1 MDLETFLV
9 SGWPMMR
16 PTYKMDQRMFVPP
29 TTEAPAEALTPP
41 PVPGSEGKV
50 GDSCEGIRVMDLK
63 IVAVGGKKIIL
74 WSERKR
80 HTHIYIPI
88 YSYILVHLYI
98 D

>member
-1 MDLETFLV
+1 
-9 SGWPMMR
+9 MR

-63 IVAVGGKKIIL
+63 IVAVGGKKIYYGLRAKDI
-74 WSERKR
+74 
-80 HTHIYIPI
+80 HTSKHTYTYLFIHIYLYI
-88 YSYILVHLYI
+88 YILTKNKL
-98 D
+98 

>member
-1 MDLETFLV
+1 
-9 SGWPMMR
+9 MR

-63 IVAVGGKKIIL
+63 IVAVGGKKNIL

>member
-1 MDLETFLV
+1 
-9 SGWPMMR
+9 MR

-50 GDSCEGIRVMDLK
+50 GDSCEGIRVRDLK
-63 IVAVGGKKIIL
+63 IVAVGVKKIIL
-74 WSERKR
+74 WSKSKR

>member
-1 MDLETFLV
+1 
-9 SGWPMMR
+9 MR

-50 GDSCEGIRVMDLK
+50 GDSCEGIRVMNLK
-63 IVAVGGKKIIL
+63 IVAVGGKKNLL
-74 WSERKR
+74 WSESKR
-80 HTHIYIPI
+80 HTHKQTHIYIPI